1 MLTHGVY
8 QFSPQHRSALEALPH
23 ALAFYQFVDGN
34 IIALL
39 ASDGFC
45 RMTGLERTELIH
57 QMNTNMFARVHP
69 DDRELLAKLGYESMT
84 KESTYDVVYRSQLR
98 DYTDYRL
105 LHAVGKH
112 QSLEGGAHVAMV
124 VYTDITDTPH
134 HQMQALIETESP
146 KSRFFDE
153 HLNAMA
159 IVSQGDYRLLYYNK
173 ALTRLLPPQT
183 AYDSGITFNRFFFG
197 SNTKRIRG
205 LYTAIDAGP
214 RTVTEPLTQRK
225 IEVSV
230 LAANYGSDPAYLIY
244 FYDCPT
250 LSKTEP
256 VMDDLRHKRAAFN
269 TAIFSGESNGQS
281 YLDSTYKGYR
291 VWNLTQNI
299 CCYQAA
305 CTELFPITDE
315 DATLERYIS
324 NLCAQIDETEPR
336 EQLNTITHD
345 WLALLYEGGSY
356 PRQITVPLTTP
367 LGVEYLS
374 LRFTMMRS
382 PDNGDLYLKTY
393 EQNVTEETVMDM
405 IVNRTIE
412 QAYDYVAFSDLSA
425 NRCHIISGKAS
436 ASGKRSYCIKT
447 SDFIQSPSDIRT
459 FSNLFP
465 PNVRTLDDMHEY
477 LLSVCDEQGKYNCLQ
492 ELPGDIFKNISFEL
506 ISRERKTFLVLCKDI
521 TPLLRS
527 EREHKSELEQAVL
540 AERTRAER
548 LQLQTMLSISN
559 ALEARDPIT
568 SSHSLR
574 VAQYSA
580 AIAKRIDWPQER
592 VDNLYNM
599 ALVHDIGKI
608 GVPDAVLLKSGK
620 LTNQEYLQ
628 IQSHV
633 AIGGYI
639 LKDFS
644 AIDKVSEGALYH
656 HERYDGTGYMRGLKG
671 EDIPIEARI
680 ICLADAIDAMNS
692 TRPYRERQSE
702 AYIRSELMLDR
713 GKQFDPVLVDVLMQM
728 LDEGFLDEF

>member
-1 MLTHGVY
+1 MKQAGAY
-8 QFSPQHRSALEALPH
+8 QFTPQHRSALESLPH
-23 ALAFYQFVDGN
+23 ALAVYQFVDGN

-45 RMTGLERTELIH
+45 RMTGLERAELIH
-57 QMNTNMFARVHP
+57 QMNTDMFARVHP
-69 DDRELLAKLGYESMT
+69 DEREFLAKLGYETMT
-84 KESTYDVVYRSQLR
+84 KESPYDVVYRTRLK
-98 DYTDYRL
+98 DYADYRL
-105 LHAVGKH
+105 VHAVGKH

-124 VYTDITDTPH
+124 VYMDITDTSH
-134 HQMQALIETESP
+134 HQLQALVETESP

-159 IVSQGDYRLLYYNK
+159 IVSQGDFRLLYYNK
-173 ALTRLLPPQT
+173 ALTRLLPPQCSF
-183 AYDSGITFNRFFFG
+183 DSGITFNRFFFG
-197 SNTKRIRG
+197 SNTTRIRG

-214 RTVTEPLTQRK
+214 RTVTNPLTQRK

-230 LAANYGSDPAYLIY
+230 LATNFGSEPAYLIY
-244 FYDCPT
+244 FYECSAP
-250 LSKTEP
+250 SKPESAQ
-256 VMDDLRHKRAAFN
+256 DALRHKRAAFN
-269 TAIFSGESNGQS
+269 TAIYSSESNGLS
-281 YLDSTYKGYR
+281 FYDIDYKGFR
-291 VWNLTQNI
+291 VWNLAQNI
-299 CCYQAA
+299 CSYQAA
-305 CTELFPITDE
+305 CTELFSITDE
-315 DATLERYIS
+315 EATLERYIGS
-324 NLCAQIDETEPR
+324 LCAQIDEKEPR
-336 EQLNTITHD
+336 DQLKNITHD
-345 WLALLYEGGSY
+345 WLTLLFEGGSY
-356 PRQITVPLTTP
+356 PRQITVPLTTAR
-367 LGVEYLS
+367 GVEYLL

-382 PDNGDLYLKTY
+382 PDSEELYLKID
-393 EQNVTEETVMDM
+393 EQNVTEETVMDT

-412 QAYDYVAFSDLSA
+412 QAYDYVAYSDLSA

-447 SDFIQSPSDIRT
+447 SDFIHSPSDIRT

-465 PNVRTLDDMHEY
+465 PHVRTLDDMHEY
-477 LLSVCDEQGKYNCLQ
+477 LLSVCDEQGRYNCLQ
-492 ELPGDIFKNISFEL
+492 ELPGDVFKNIYFEL
-506 ISRERKTFLVLCKDI
+506 INRERKTFLIRCKDI

-527 EREHKSELEQAVL
+527 EREHKSELERAVL

-548 LQLQTMLSISN
+548 LQLQTILSISN

-574 VAQYSA
+574 VAKYSA
-580 AIAKRIDWPQER
+580 AIARHIDWSQER

-608 GVPDAVLLKSGK
+608 GVPDAVLQKSSK
-620 LTNQEYLQ
+620 LTKQEYLQ

-644 AIDKVSEGALYH
+644 AIEKVSEAALYH

-702 AYIRSELMLDR
+702 AYIRSELLRER
-713 GKQFDPVLVDVLMQM
+713 GKQFDPVLVDVLVHMI
-728 LDEGFLDEF
+728 DEGLLNDV

>member
-1 MLTHGVY
+1 MLAHGVY
-8 QFSPQHRSALEALPH
+8 QFSPQQRSALEALPH

-84 KESTYDVVYRSQLR
+84 KESTYDVVYRTQLK
-98 DYTDYRL
+98 DYTDYRII
-105 LHAVGKH
+105 HAVGKH

-134 HQMQALIETESP
+134 HQLQALIETESP

-197 SNTKRIRG
+197 SNTTRIRG

-281 YLDSTYKGYR
+281 FLDSTYKGYR

-305 CTELFPITDE
+305 CTELFSITDE

-336 EQLNTITHD
+336 EQLNTITHE

-367 LGVEYLS
+367 LGVEYLL

-412 QAYDYVAFSDLSA
+412 QAYDYVAYSDLSA

-465 PNVRTLDDMHEY
+465 PHVRTLDDMHEY

-492 ELPGDIFKNISFEL
+492 ELPGDIFKNIYFEL
-506 ISRERKTFLVLCKDI
+506 ISRERKTFLIRCKDI

-540 AERTRAER
+540 AERTRAEH
-548 LQLQTMLSISN
+548 LQLQTILSISN

-580 AIAKRIDWPQER
+580 AIAKHIGWPQER

-713 GKQFDPVLVDVLMQM
+713 GKQFDPVLVDVLMHL
-728 LDEGFLDEF
+728 LDEGFLNEF